1 MLSVANY
8 VVNAGEMEFFSER
21 MSPAK
26 NHMVRLLFELRF
38 NFAVPE
44 CDAEARHLL
53 QQRGAVLRLSDKEI
67 AKHHALG

>member
-1 MLSVANY
+1 
-8 VVNAGEMEFFSER
+8 
-21 MSPAK
+21 
-26 NHMVRLLFELRF
+26 LFELRF